1 MATNAEMKRL
11 GTLDGKQ
18 AEVFYL
24 QLMTD
29 HHKGGIHMAEG
40 CVAKCTVGVEKRL
53 AQGMVDAQQSE
64 ITLMADMLKA
74 RGAKARD

>member
-1 MATNAEMKRL
+1 
-11 GTLDGKQ
+11 
-18 AEVFYL
+18 VYFL

-40 CVAKCTVGVEKRL
+40 CVERCTVGVEKQL

-64 ITLMADMLKA
+64 IDLMARMMRE
-74 RGAKARD
+74 RGATPRS